1 MQKYHR
7 DVFEQMAHRPP
18 VYPPSPPL
26 LLAPPPPPP
35 SLLVDEPPLQ
45 TTLDT
50 STEKVIGAPVRRAPA
65 RRGRRSGSSR
75 HRKVVAGG
83 KETDAS

>member
-1 MQKYHR
+1 
-7 DVFEQMAHRPP
+7 
-18 VYPPSPPL
+18 
-26 LLAPPPPPP
+26 
-35 SLLVDEPPLQ
+35 LVDEPPLQ

-75 HRKVVAGG
+75 HRKVAAGG
-83 KETDAS
+83 RKLMQVKNFDQETYRSFSFSSKIVCRN